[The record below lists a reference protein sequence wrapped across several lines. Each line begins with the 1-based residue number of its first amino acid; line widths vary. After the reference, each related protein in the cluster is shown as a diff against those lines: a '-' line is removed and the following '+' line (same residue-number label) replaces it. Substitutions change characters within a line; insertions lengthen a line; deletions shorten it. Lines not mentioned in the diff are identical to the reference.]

1 MKLSTLPLIFGA
13 LVSLASLPST
23 LAADKALIGY
33 FPNWLY
39 ARWPVTNIDF
49 SRYTHINYA
58 FAILPSGD
66 VPQWTDSY
74 QVQSQLPTLVQAAH
88 AKNAKVLIS
97 VGGWSGCVTFGTMAA
112 SATSRA
118 NFIKWNVDQI
128 KQYNTDGVDL
138 DWEYPGRQG
147 AGCNA
152 VDLANDANNYLQ
164 LIKEMRQSFQTNF
177 NTTKEITIAAHVR
190 TFDTPS
196 GNMADVSAFVDVLD
210 RFNIMTYDINGAF
223 NSTSGP
229 NAPLNFEPGYGDADS
244 FVSGIQNWLKAGVPA
259 SKIAPGLAFYGRS
272 ATATVDMTNTNQ
284 YQPQV
289 QGNPPH
295 GDSYDAYWQDPYC
308 SKDPGGLSGVW
319 RYGNLRSQ
327 GVLTTPTTA
336 ASPWVRRWDNVTQ
349 TPWLFNPTNK
359 VFISYDDPQSIA
371 LKVQYAQSQN
381 LGGLMVWSVDED
393 SSNNELLNE
402 AAKFLS

>member
-1 MKLSTLPLIFGA
+1 M
-13 LVSLASLPST
+13 
-23 LAADKALIGY
+23 
-33 FPNWLY
+33 
-39 ARWPVTNIDF
+39 TNIDF

-58 FAILPSGD
+58 FAILPTGD
-66 VPQWTDSY
+66 TPQWTDDWA
-74 QVQSQLPTLVQAAH
+74 VQSQLPTLVQAAH

-112 SATSRA
+112 SAASRA

-164 LIKEMRQSFQTNF
+164 LIKELREALQANF
-177 NTTKEITIAAHVR
+177 NTTKEITIAAHVQ

-196 GNMADVSAFVDVLD
+196 GKMKDVSAFADALD
-210 RFNIMTYDINGAF
+210 RINIMTYDINGAF

-229 NAPLNFEPGYGDADS
+229 NAPLNFEPGHGDADS

-272 ATATVDMTNTNQ
+272 ASKSSSRLSFSSSL
-284 YQPQV
+284 YSSRILLSLSLLCSC
-289 QGNPPH
+289 H
-295 GDSYDAYWQDPYC
+295 GGHD
-308 SKDPGGLSGVW
+308 
-319 RYGNLRSQ
+319 
-327 GVLTTPTTA
+327 
-336 ASPWVRRWDNVTQ
+336 
-349 TPWLFNPTNK
+349 
-359 VFISYDDPQSIA
+359 
-371 LKVQYAQSQN
+371 
-381 LGGLMVWSVDED
+381 
-393 SSNNELLNE
+393 
-402 AAKFLS
+402 